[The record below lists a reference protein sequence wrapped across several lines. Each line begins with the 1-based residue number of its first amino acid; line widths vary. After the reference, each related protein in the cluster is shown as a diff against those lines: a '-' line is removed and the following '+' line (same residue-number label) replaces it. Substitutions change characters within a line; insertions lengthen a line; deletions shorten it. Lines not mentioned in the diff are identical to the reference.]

1 MIDGTKPALILGGE
15 GFIGSHLVERIPN
28 AIPVDDRSFHKHE
41 FPNTVVMD
49 IAAPEIDGLIA
60 NAGLVVHAACRDIRN
75 SMNKPM
81 EDAQTNILGTLN
93 VLMACRR
100 HQVPCFYISSVSV
113 ENEVSH
119 YAVSKS
125 AGERYTMMYRQWV
138 PTAMVRLSNV
148 FGPRDTESVVARWLR
163 EAEITLIAEN
173 ATRDFTYVEDT
184 VAGILKAIEVWPAHV
199 VSIGTGVETSLG
211 SLAEWISMRMEKPVR
226 KIAAR
231 EIDNVIRRV
240 VDPADAEKRIGFR
253 ARWGIFNG
261 LEDYLRK
268 YDRPALKRST
278 FEAGTSCAPKVPPQ
292 SCGG

>member
-1 MIDGTKPALILGGE
+1 MRDTSKSTLILGGE

-28 AIPVDDRSFHKHE
+28 SIPVDDRSYHKHE
-41 FPNTVVMD
+41 FAKTVVMD
-49 IAAPEIDGLIA
+49 ISSPGIDELIA
-60 NAGLVVHAACRDIRN
+60 GAGLVIHAACRDIRN
-75 SMNKPM
+75 SMSKPL

-93 VLMACRR
+93 VLIACRR

-113 ENEVSH
+113 EHEVSH

-163 EAEITLIAEN
+163 DEEITLIAEN
-173 ATRDFTYVEDT
+173 ATRDFTYIEDT
-184 VAGILKAIEVWPAHV
+184 VAGILKAIEAWPASV
-199 VSIGTGVETSLG
+199 VSIGTGVETPLG
-211 SLAEWISMRMEKPVR
+211 QLAEWISKRMEKPVR

-240 VDPADAEKRIGFR
+240 VDPAEAERRIGFR
-253 ARWGIFNG
+253 ANWGIFNG
-261 LEDYLRK
+261 LEDYIRK
-268 YDRPALKRST
+268 YDRPARMR
-278 FEAGTSCAPKVPPQ
+278 A
-292 SCGG
+292 